1 MDTHKKLS
9 AICHRIYSDFFM
21 PSRLD
26 EYRLILERALEH
38 GYQVYSI
45 ARFWEDIKAN
55 NVEPEAKRL
64 ILRHDIDTDVS
75 CARAMWVIERSLN
88 IFGSYY
94 FRLSTLD
101 YPLMLEIAKEGG
113 EASYHFEEVA
123 TVAKQKGLRTK
134 EQVYREMPSIQELFR
149 YNLGQLRKKT
159 GLPMQIVA
167 SHGDFVNRRLAAPNW
182 LLLEDY
188 DFRREMGVE
197 LEVYDEAFMRYVT
210 SRHADT
216 HYPKFWQPCS
226 PMEAI
231 SRGEPVIYLLIHPRH
246 WRVNAR
252 ANAADDAK
260 RVWEAFSYRLHT
272 VKNKEM

>member
-1 MDTHKKLS
+1 MDTRKKLIG
-9 AICHRIYSDFFM
+9 ICHRIYSDFFM

-26 EYRLILERALEH
+26 EYRLILERALAH

-45 ARFWEDIKAN
+45 ERFWEDIKAN
-55 NVEPEAKRL
+55 NVEPGVNRL

-75 CARAMWVIERSLN
+75 CAKAMWEIERSLG

-101 YPLMLEIAKEGG
+101 YPLMLEIAEAGG
-113 EASYHFEEVA
+113 EASYHFEEIA
-123 TVAKQKGLRTK
+123 TVAKQKGFSAK
-134 EQVYREMPSIQELFR
+134 EQVYRDMPYIQELFK
-149 YNLGQLRKKT
+149 YNLGQLREKT
-159 GLPMQIVA
+159 GLAMHIVA

-197 LEVYDEAFMRYVT
+197 LEVYDQAFMRYVT

-216 HYPKFWQPCS
+216 HYPKFWLPFS
-226 PMEAI
+226 PVEAI
-231 SRGEPVIYLLIHPRH
+231 DRGEPIIYLLIHPRH
-246 WRVNAR
+246 WRVNVR
-252 ANAADDAK
+252 VNAADDAK
-260 RVWEAFSYRLHT
+260 RVWEAFKYRLRT
-272 VKNKEM
+272 VKNK